1 MIRKN
6 MVFLWVTALLPLLLC
21 LWFYPQLP
29 ELIPTNF
36 NNGEITKYG
45 PKATIWIIG
54 GLGPVIALLFTL
66 LPMVDPRRRNY
77 DRLGS
82 RYNLLAG
89 GVNLFLLMMTGLI
102 IAESL
107 RPGSLRVEN
116 LVFAA
121 IGLLFAMMGNFMPKA
136 GSNFAFGIRN
146 MWTLSSETVWKR
158 THRMAA
164 NSGLPGDWCCSC
176 WGFPRWKK
184 WPCTHRLWRSFWYW
198 DWCPLPTPSCS
209 GGRKIP
215 TRTLIPRDSAPI
227 RHRRCLSWLCRCFY
241 WQIHRKAGDFFGLST
256 ALWDGKMKTD
266 RAARRLGNLL

>member
-45 PKATIWIIG
+45 PKATIWIIS

-107 RPGSLRVEN
+107 RPGSLQVEN

-158 THRMAA
+158 THRMAGKLWFA
-164 NSGLPGDWCCSC
+164 RGTGAVPAGAFPAGKNGPVRTGCGDLPGTGTGAHCL
-176 WGFPRWKK
+176 F
-184 WPCTHRLWRSFWYW
+184 
-198 DWCPLPTPSCS
+198 LPALAAGKSQPQ
-209 GGRKIP
+209 
-215 TRTLIPRDSAPI
+215 TLIPRDSAPI
-227 RHRRCLSWLCRCFY
+227 RHRRCLSWLCRCFLLADSP
-241 WQIHRKAGDFFGLST
+241 KSGGFFRFVNGT
-256 ALWDGKMKTD
+256 
-266 RAARRLGNLL
+266 LGW

>member
-45 PKATIWIIG
+45 PKATIWIIS

-89 GVNLFLLMMTGLI
+89 GVNLFLLMMTG
-102 IAESL
+102 
-107 RPGSLRVEN
+107 
-116 LVFAA
+116 
-121 IGLLFAMMGNFMPKA
+121 
-136 GSNFAFGIRN
+136 
-146 MWTLSSETVWKR
+146 
-158 THRMAA
+158 
-164 NSGLPGDWCCSC
+164 
-176 WGFPRWKK
+176 
-184 WPCTHRLWRSFWYW
+184 
-198 DWCPLPTPSCS
+198 
-209 GGRKIP
+209 
-215 TRTLIPRDSAPI
+215 
-227 RHRRCLSWLCRCFY
+227 
-241 WQIHRKAGDFFGLST
+241 
-256 ALWDGKMKTD
+256 
-266 RAARRLGNLL
+266 

>member
-89 GVNLFLLMMTGLI
+89 GVLFCN
-102 IAESL
+102 
-107 RPGSLRVEN
+107 PGSC
-116 LVFAA
+116 
-121 IGLLFAMMGNFMPKA
+121 MG
-136 GSNFAFGIRN
+136 
-146 MWTLSSETVWKR
+146 
-158 THRMAA
+158 
-164 NSGLPGDWCCSC
+164 D
-176 WGFPRWKK
+176 
-184 WPCTHRLWRSFWYW
+184 RLYAEIE
-198 DWCPLPTPSCS
+198 L
-209 GGRKIP
+209 
-215 TRTLIPRDSAPI
+215 
-227 RHRRCLSWLCRCFY
+227 
-241 WQIHRKAGDFFGLST
+241 Q
-256 ALWDGKMKTD
+256 DGKVADARLCQAEHRITRRMKPTWWKS
-266 RAARRLGNLL
+266 

>member
-116 LVFAA
+116 LVIAA
-121 IGLLFAMMGNFMPKA
+121 IGLLFAMMGNFMPKPA
-136 GSNFAFGIRN
+136 ATLPLASAICGPSPAKPSGSAPIA
-146 MWTLSSETVWKR
+146 WQ
-158 THRMAA
+158 A

-176 WGFPRWKK
+176 WGFPRWRR
-184 WPCTHRLWRSFWYW
+184 WPCTHLLWRSSWCW

-215 TRTLIPRDSAPI
+215 TPDTDSPGFCPHPTPAMPFLALPVFFI
-227 RHRRCLSWLCRCFY
+227 GRFTEKRGIFSVCQRH
-241 WQIHRKAGDFFGLST
+241 FGMV
-256 ALWDGKMKTD
+256 K
-266 RAARRLGNLL
+266 

>member
-45 PKATIWIIG
+45 PKATIWIIS

-158 THRMAA
+158 THRMAGKLWFVG
-164 NSGLPGDWCCSC
+164 GLVLFLLGLSPLEKMALYAPAVAIFLVLGLVPTAYS
-176 WGFPRWKK
+176 FL
-184 WPCTHRLWRSFWYW
+184 LWRQEN
-198 DWCPLPTPSCS
+198 PNP
-209 GGRKIP
+209 GR
-215 TRTLIPRDSAPI
+215 
-227 RHRRCLSWLCRCFY
+227 
-241 WQIHRKAGDFFGLST
+241 
-256 ALWDGKMKTD
+256 
-266 RAARRLGNLL
+266 

>member
-45 PKATIWIIG
+45 PKAAIWIIG

-158 THRMAA
+158 THRMAGKLWFA
-164 NSGLPGDWCCSC
+164 GGLVLFLLGLGHNMDKVIIGSIIRLGKMALYAPAVAIFLVLELVPTAYS
-176 WGFPRWKK
+176 FL
-184 WPCTHRLWRSFWYW
+184 LWRQEN
-198 DWCPLPTPSCS
+198 PSP
-209 GGRKIP
+209 G
-215 TRTLIPRDSAPI
+215 
-227 RHRRCLSWLCRCFY
+227 H
-241 WQIHRKAGDFFGLST
+241 
-256 ALWDGKMKTD
+256 
-266 RAARRLGNLL
+266 

>member
-1 MIRKN
+1 
-6 MVFLWVTALLPLLLC
+6 
-21 LWFYPQLP
+21 
-29 ELIPTNF
+29 
-36 NNGEITKYG
+36 
-45 PKATIWIIG
+45 
-54 GLGPVIALLFTL
+54 
-66 LPMVDPRRRNY
+66 MVDPRRRNY

-158 THRMAA
+158 THRMAGKLWFVG
-164 NSGLPGDWCCSC
+164 GLVLFLLGLSPLEKMALYAPAVAIFLVLGLVPTAYS
-176 WGFPRWKK
+176 FL
-184 WPCTHRLWRSFWYW
+184 LWRQEN
-198 DWCPLPTPSCS
+198 PTPDTDSPGFCPH
-209 GGRKIP
+209 P
-215 TRTLIPRDSAPI
+215 TPATPPGSAGV
-227 RHRRCLSWLCRCFY
+227 FY

>member
-158 THRMAA
+158 THRMA
-164 NSGLPGDWCCSC
+164 
-176 WGFPRWKK
+176 
-184 WPCTHRLWRSFWYW
+184 
-198 DWCPLPTPSCS
+198 
-209 GGRKIP
+209 
-215 TRTLIPRDSAPI
+215 
-227 RHRRCLSWLCRCFY
+227 
-241 WQIHRKAGDFFGLST
+241 
-256 ALWDGKMKTD
+256 GK
-266 RAARRLGNLL
+266 L